1 VGSHQRD
8 RYEVEV
14 LMITVWQFI
23 TGELFTIEDK
33 GDGYLVSMG
42 DNLMPLFEKNK
53 ELFVEYSKCLGEL

>member
-1 VGSHQRD
+1 
-8 RYEVEV
+8 
-14 LMITVWQFI
+14 MITVWQFI